1 LDLLPNTTLAWKNK
15 PVHCGQGQKMKN
27 IKLRNPTIKK
37 QTNPDIQT
45 FTDLSISDL
54 KLYRAAV
61 ASG

>member
-1 LDLLPNTTLAWKNK
+1 
-15 PVHCGQGQKMKN
+15 MKN